1 MSVMTTLN
9 FQQSLFQTSVSHD
22 PSEIILI
29 CWFGAQETIIAVINV
44 GGWGVVILGFLMNRK
59 SKNKYNYLFLNRN
72 IL

>member
-29 CWFGAQETIIAVINV
+29 CWFGAQEKNIAVINV
-44 GGWGVVILGFLMNRK
+44 GGWGWGVVILGFLMIERVKINTII
-59 SKNKYNYLFLNRN
+59 YF
-72 IL
+72 